1 MSLTINLRSDDLRKT
16 AASIGQKASA
26 IRAEVIKLY
35 EQIFKSAENEIRRD
49 LAAPRTTPTT
59 LMGRTTRLSK
69 TVYSQVDDSR
79 PFSTRGE
86 IYFLPQHDVARAQFW
101 AHFGPPSQLSPPIKP
116 RERQKLAFPA
126 QSAPSDIRGP
136 RGQQLMTAK
145 EAAKFYRFKF
155 TENAIYGKRRRTQ
168 ADEAPDSISTRRV
181 RRKRGKRKKEKG
193 FRLLFIRRA
202 AVQIR
207 ARIDLLKYRDD
218 MVKKLSQGLDKI
230 TSKFN
235 V

>member
-26 IRAEVIKLY
+26 IRTEVIKLY
-35 EQIFKSAENEIRRD
+35 EQIFKNAENNIRRD

-86 IYFLPQHDVARAQFW
+86 IYFLPQHDVSRAQFW
-101 AHFGPPSQLSPPIKP
+101 AHFGPPSQLSPPIK
-116 RERQKLAFPA
+116 RLERQKLAFPA
-126 QSAPSDIRGP
+126 RTAPSDIRGP

-145 EAAKFYRFKF
+145 QAAEFYRFKF
-155 TENAIYGKRRRTQ
+155 TENAIYGKRRSNR
-168 ADEAPDSISTRRV
+168 ADPPVLKISKRRM
-181 RRKRGKRKKEKG
+181 RRNRGKKKKEKG

-207 ARIDLLKYRDD
+207 ARIDLDRYKAIMTKQLT
-218 MVKKLSQGLDKI
+218 QGLAKI
-230 TSKFN
+230 VGKFN
-235 V
+235 A